1 MYNSPFLL
9 STNSVAYYLQSV
21 ESILSAGAELAI
33 AKLLVGKVVG
43 ASKCGS
49 GLLVDCGGKKLGTDG
64 HRVTALMYTHVAHAV
79 SATAM
84 CTGEKN
90 LAAINVREKFLSSTL

>member
-1 MYNSPFLL
+1 LYNSLFLP
-9 STNSVAYYLQSV
+9 STNTVAYYLHSV

-49 GLLVDCGGKKLGTDG
+49 GLLVDCGGKKLGRTDTEWPRLCI
-64 HRVTALMYTHVAHAV
+64 HMSRTPCQRQLCVL
-79 SATAM
+79 
-84 CTGEKN
+84 
-90 LAAINVREKFLSSTL
+90 VRKT

>member
-1 MYNSPFLL
+1 MWFR
-9 STNSVAYYLQSV
+9 V
-21 ESILSAGAELAI
+21 IG
-33 AKLLVGKVVG
+33 
-43 ASKCGS
+43 
-49 GLLVDCGGKKLGTDG
+49 GLRWKEIGTDG

-90 LAAINVREKFLSSTL
+90 LAAINVREKFLSSTLMT